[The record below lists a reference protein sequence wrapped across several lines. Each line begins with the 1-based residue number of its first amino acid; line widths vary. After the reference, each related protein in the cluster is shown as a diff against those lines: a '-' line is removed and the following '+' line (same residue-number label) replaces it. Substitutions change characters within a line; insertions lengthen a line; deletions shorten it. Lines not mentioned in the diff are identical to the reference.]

1 MRALLGIVA
10 LVLRTERRTLLR
22 GFALA
27 VTVLAM
33 GAALLGLSGWFIVAA
48 AASGLAGT
56 GALFN
61 VFGPSSMVRFLALGR
76 TAARYGERL
85 LTHDATLRALS
96 GLRVRLLRGFL
107 AQPWRVLER
116 LRANAVLN
124 RVTADVDALDGV
136 LLRLVIP
143 AVAGGLVLL
152 GAGALLAWLVHPWVG
167 LWVSGGWLLA
177 PTAAFAL
184 GQRRARAPARRVEAA
199 GQAMRARTV
208 DLIAA
213 REDLLTYGQLDR
225 QTASVAQ
232 ATAREA
238 DARRALERVER
249 RAGFALDLIGT
260 VVVGGALA
268 IGGGLAQQGAITPA
282 QAALGVLAALALAEA
297 TMPVRRA
304 LAEVGRMA
312 QAARRILPAL
322 DPAFDT
328 VETPT
333 DGPRQDPTQDPTQDP
348 IQPPPPKA
356 PLRLDAV
363 TTGRFAPVT
372 LEVRAGE
379 TVALTG
385 PSGRGKS
392 TVLLIAAGVLAPAQG
407 RVTLGG
413 QTPATETDWRRA
425 VVMVP
430 QRHALIAG
438 TLRENLALAG
448 AEADDDALHAALEA
462 VQLTEVVKAKGGL
475 DATLGFRGA
484 GLSGGESR
492 RLALARAILTRPRVL
507 LLDEPTEGL
516 DHETAAKV
524 MTGLRNALPETAML
538 VAAHRSEDRKGATC
552 VIALQ
557 GLPVAVR
564 KTDI

>member
-10 LVLRTERRTLLR
+10 LVLRTEHRALLR

-199 GQAMRARTV
+199 GQAMRARMV

-268 IGGGLAQQGAITPA
+268 IGGGLAQRGDVTPA

-297 TMPVRRA
+297 TTPVRRA

-312 QAARRILPAL
+312 QAARRIVPAL

-328 VETPT
+328 A
-333 DGPRQDPTQDPTQDP
+333 RSPTQDPTQDP

-392 TVLLIAAGVLAPAQG
+392 TVLLMAAGVLAPAQG

-413 QTPATETDWRRA
+413 QTPATEADWRRA

-448 AEADDDALHAALEA
+448 AEAEDDARRAALEA